1 LRPYPSTLGWARRIG
16 RVFGLTSRIDI
27 DYIFDL
33 ANRRGRDVFFLQV
46 GANDGLMDDP
56 IHFLVRKYGW
66 CGVLL
71 EPDPQLFK
79 HLKEN
84 YSGVDGPILVN
95 AALSPINGKTT
106 FYRIRMDEQMPS

>member
-1 LRPYPSTLGWARRIG
+1 MRDRPMCVHTLTLRLIKEKIRRNLWPYPSTLGWARRIG

-56 IHFLVRKYGW
+56 IHF
-66 CGVLL
+66 
-71 EPDPQLFK
+71 QSA
-79 HLKEN
+79 N
-84 YSGVDGPILVN
+84 MDG
-95 AALSPINGKTT
+95 AAFCWNRTRS
-106 FYRIRMDEQMPS
+106 FSRV